1 MPPPVLTDTT
11 ETAAG
16 HNRQVID
23 TAITSKREAIRLLR
37 ADLGITGAQANR
49 LYSAYLADMADALR
63 IGNDTARSDEAFIDW
78 LLRQA
83 PGPGRQRSVLKREWR
98 VTSA

>member
-1 MPPPVLTDTT
+1 MPPPGHTATT

-23 TAITSKREAIRLLR
+23 TAITPKREAIRLLR

-49 LYSAYLADMADALR
+49 LYSAYLADLADAVR
-63 IGNDTARSDEAFIDW
+63 IGNDTGRSDEAFIDW
-78 LLRQA
+78 LLRQPPVPLARRKA
-83 PGPGRQRSVLKREWR
+83 PKHEWR